1 MEDLFEGAL
10 RIRGNQAFLDIE
22 VKPNSKRP
30 GLLGFE
36 PWRKRFI
43 VAVHAPPEKGK
54 ANKEVC
60 ETMAE
65 ALGVTGV
72 SIGSGHT
79 SHQKTAVLDLKDG
92 DYVRI
97 SSVLKGYAAAKK

>member
-1 MEDLFEGAL
+1 MDNEFEGAL
-10 RIRGNQAFLDIE
+10 RVRGNLAYLDIE

-43 VAVHAPPEKGK
+43 VAVRAPPDKGK

-60 ETMAE
+60 ETLAE
-65 ALGVTGV
+65 ALGVKGV
-72 SIGSGHT
+72 SIESGHT
-79 SHQKTAVLDLKDG
+79 SHQKTAVIDLKDG
-92 DYVRI
+92 DGDRI
-97 SSVLKGYAAAKK
+97 ALILKSLHNAKK